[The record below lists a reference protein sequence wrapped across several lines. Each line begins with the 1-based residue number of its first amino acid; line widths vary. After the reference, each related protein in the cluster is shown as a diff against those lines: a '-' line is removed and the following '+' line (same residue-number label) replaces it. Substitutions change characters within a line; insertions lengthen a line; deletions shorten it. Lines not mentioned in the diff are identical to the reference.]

1 MATWP
6 SMTRHLPNILTVGRL
21 ALTIVFLVII
31 LYSPYSPS
39 AEKRRLLLNIGFF
52 IFVIAGLTDI
62 VDGWLARR
70 LQVATRFGRIVDPL
84 ADKVLVCGAFV
95 CFAIVGVPLLFNLSE
110 RAHGIL
116 HWGVAGILIAR
127 EAYVTVLRQRAEAQ
141 GFNFAATAS
150 GKLKMFF
157 QAFAIGTVIVKMGH
171 LQNTPWAYWFTSVVY
186 TAMVGSTIISGIRST
201 QRKLER
207 DA

>member
-1 MATWP
+1 
-6 SMTRHLPNILTVGRL
+6 MTRHLPNILTVGRL

-31 LYSPYSPS
+31 LYSPRAENPS
-39 AEKRRLLLNIGFF
+39 LLLNIGFF

-62 VDGWLARR
+62 VDGWLARK
-70 LQVATRFGRIVDPL
+70 LQVTTRFGRIVDPL

-95 CFAIVGVPLLFNLSE
+95 CFAIVGRPLLFNLSE
-110 RAHGIL
+110 SAHGIL

-127 EAYVTVLRQRAEAQ
+127 EAYVTLLRQRAEAQ

-157 QAFAIGTVIVKMGH
+157 QAFAVGTVIVKMGH
-171 LQNTPWAYWFTSVVY
+171 LQNTTWAYWFTSVVY

-201 QRKLER
+201 QRKLQR

>member
-1 MATWP
+1 
-6 SMTRHLPNILTVGRL
+6 MTRHLPNILTVGRL
-21 ALTIVFLVII
+21 VLTIVFLVII
-31 LYSPYSPS
+31 LYSPG
-39 AEKRRLLLNIGFF
+39 AENRSLLLDVGFV

-62 VDGWLARR
+62 VDGWLARK
-70 LQVATRFGRIVDPL
+70 LQVTTRFGRIVDPL

-95 CFAIVGVPLLFNLSE
+95 CFAFVGVPQLFNLSE
-110 RAHGIL
+110 GAHGLI

-127 EAYVTVLRQRAEAQ
+127 EAYVTLLRQRAESQ
-141 GFNFAATAS
+141 GFNFAATVS

-157 QAFAIGTVIVKMGH
+157 QAFAIGTVVVKMGH

-186 TAMVGSTIISGIRST
+186 IAMVGSTIISGVRST
-201 QRKLER
+201 QRKLKR

>member
-1 MATWP
+1 
-6 SMTRHLPNILTVGRL
+6 MTRHLPNILTVGRL
-21 ALTIVFLVII
+21 VLTIVFLVII
-31 LYSPYSPS
+31 LYSPR
-39 AEKRRLLLNIGFF
+39 AENRSLLLDIGFV

-62 VDGWLARR
+62 VDGWLARKLR
-70 LQVATRFGRIVDPL
+70 VTTRFGRIVDPL
-84 ADKVLVCGAFV
+84 ADKVLVCGAFI
-95 CFAIVGVPLLFNLSE
+95 CFAIVGRPLLFNLS
-110 RAHGIL
+110 AGTLGII
-116 HWGVAGILIAR
+116 HWGVVGILIAR
-127 EAYVTVLRQRAEAQ
+127 EAYVTVLRQRAESR

-171 LQNTPWAYWFTSVVY
+171 LQHTPWAYWFTSVVY

-207 DA
+207 DP